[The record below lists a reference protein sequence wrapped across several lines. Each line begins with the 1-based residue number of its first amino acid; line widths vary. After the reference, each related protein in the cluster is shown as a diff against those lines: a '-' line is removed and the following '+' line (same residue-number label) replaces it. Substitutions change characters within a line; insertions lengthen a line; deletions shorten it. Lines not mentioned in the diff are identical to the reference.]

1 MACRVGGA
9 TSSDGWRSV
18 HAAGKPGVRP
28 ACGPA
33 AAAAAADDVM
43 RRRCRRHLDRRRSAL
58 TAVSANCRSWI

>member
-28 ACGPA
+28 AWGPA

-43 RRRCRRHLDRRRSAL
+43 LSLIH
-58 TAVSANCRSWI
+58 I